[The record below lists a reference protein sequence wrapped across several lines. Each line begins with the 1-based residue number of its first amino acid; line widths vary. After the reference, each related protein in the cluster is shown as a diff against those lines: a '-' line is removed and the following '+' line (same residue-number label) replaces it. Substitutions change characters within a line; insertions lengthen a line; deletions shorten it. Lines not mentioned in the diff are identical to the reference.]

1 MTNASVNVPKSIKT
15 KGRSSAYPRVNLQKA
30 EELAQKVFENG
41 ARNCDQDIIAKAV
54 GYSNAK
60 NGSYK
65 SLKAAAKNFG
75 LVNYDG
81 NCSISLEEKWI
92 NVLHSEDSAKLK
104 NARKQSVQQPNL
116 YQQIIEE
123 YKDRQLPQLDKLS
136 RELHLNPKYGILQD
150 VAESAAKI
158 FLESAE
164 YAGIIN
170 PNRYINI
177 EDDFIDQDSTSI
189 EDNIANLQNE
199 DTEVDEG
206 ENTEYKRNYKQQ
218 EKSINN
224 NNFTIVN
231 NIHSAEGLE
240 KYEIN
245 LVNQKRAYIYVP
257 VPLPYGEKER
267 LKKYIDLILEDSSAN
282 LKASDSSF
290 CENLEEKSLWD

>member
-1 MTNASVNVPKSIKT
+1 MTNATVNAPKITKT
-15 KGRSSAYPRVNLQKA
+15 KGRSSAYPRFNLQKT
-30 EELAQKVFENG
+30 EELALKAFGNG

-65 SLKAAAKNFG
+65 SLKAAARSFG

-81 NCSISLEEKWI
+81 NSSISVEEAWI
-92 NVLHSEDSAKLK
+92 EAIHSEDSAKIK
-104 NARKQSVQQPNL
+104 QARKQSIQKPNL

-123 YKDRQLPQLDKLS
+123 YQDRQLPQLDKLS

-150 VAESAAKI
+150 VAEIAAGI

-170 PNRYINI
+170 PNRYITI
-177 EDDFIDQDSTSI
+177 EDDFVEEDSTLI
-189 EDNIANLQNE
+189 EDNIADSPNE
-199 DTEVDEG
+199 
-206 ENTEYKRNYKQQ
+206 N
-218 EKSINN
+218 
-224 NNFTIVN
+224 TIVN
-231 NIHSAEGLE
+231 NIRKNEHKQNYEQQEKSVTNDANIPVANNIHSEEGLE

-267 LKKYIDLILEDSSAN
+267 LKKYLDLMLEDSP
-282 LKASDSSF
+282 SDSKVSKSGID
-290 CENLEEKSLWD
+290 ENLG